1 MLGILCFLSV
11 TLGNYN
17 FTMNL
22 SPPPKTKQMFLSF
35 DVNVHSKLI
44 TFLRFLHK
52 ITHETLTRT
61 QQRDDLFRLRVFTL
75 NLSLFFT
82 VAFFEL
88 SWMCGSSLTLFSP
101 MSSLS
106 SSSTSF
112 LKVTVSVISAS
123 ETEDTYPSI
132 AIFCHICFNRY
143 P

>member
-1 MLGILCFLSV
+1 MFSECYSGKLQFHNEFI
-11 TLGNYN
+11 
-17 FTMNL
+17 
-22 SPPPKTKQMFLSF
+22 PPSKNKQMFLSF
-35 DVNVHSKLI
+35 DVNV
-44 TFLRFLHK
+44 TFLRSLHK

-61 QQRDDLFRLRVFTL
+61 QQREDLFRRRVFTL

-82 VAFFEL
+82 LAFFEL

-112 LKVTVSVISAS
+112 LKVTVSVISTS

-132 AIFCHICFNRY
+132 SIFCHICFNHY
-143 P
+143 H